1 MDCWDCGIGPSEVGD
16 VVHPVGCL
24 PHLDVGWDFAARREG
39 VVAYIVVVLAAGQ
52 IAQEKGED
60 FQSPSTF

>member
-1 MDCWDCGIGPSEVGD
+1 VGD
-16 VVHPVGCL
+16 VARPIGCL
-24 PHLDVGWDFAARREG
+24 SHLDVGWDFAAWREG
-39 VVAYIVVVLAAGQ
+39 VVAHIVIVPAAGQ